1 MPRTFRIA
9 LPNGANREVAC
20 QVVRLNVGGSL
31 HRFAIHGSDL
41 SDYRTGLRI
50 GSVWSVW
57 GVGRRPRDVAQELV
71 NRIADKV
78 GVEALRA
85 ELRRHETLN
94 P

>member
-1 MPRTFRIA
+1 MSRTFRIA
-9 LPNGANREVAC
+9 LPGGASQEVAC
-20 QVVRLNVGGSL
+20 QVIRLDVGGAL
-31 HRFAIHGSDL
+31 HRFAIHGADL

-50 GSVWSVW
+50 GSVWSV
-57 GVGRRPRDVAQELV
+57 GLKPRDVAQELV

-85 ELRRHETLN
+85 ELHRHETLN